1 MNIWI
6 IFLIIAIIALIG
18 VFAWATIN
26 LVKKALELFDS
37 IKGLIDKIKTSE
49 IIDQLGLVLKQL
61 AELEDLV
68 KTKLG
73 VDEKKKLEEMKETLE
88 DIRKKIG

>member
-1 MNIWI
+1 MNIWV
-6 IFLIIAIIALIG
+6 IFLIIAVIALIV
-18 VFAWATIN
+18 VFAWATIK
-26 LVKKALELFDS
+26 LVKKALDLFDS

>member
-18 VFAWATIN
+18 VLAWATIK

-37 IKGLIDKIKTSE
+37 IKGLIDKIKMSE
-49 IIDQLGLVLKQL
+49 IVDQLGLVLKQL
-61 AELEDLV
+61 AELEELI

>member
-1 MNIWI
+1 MNIWV
-6 IFLIIAIIALIG
+6 IFLIIAVIALIG
-18 VFAWATIN
+18 VFAWATIK
-26 LVKKALELFDS
+26 LVKKALDLFDS

-61 AELEDLV
+61 AELEDLI

>member
-1 MNIWI
+1 MDIWV

-61 AELEDLV
+61 AELEDLI

>member
-1 MNIWI
+1 MNIWV
-6 IFLIIAIIALIG
+6 IFLIIAVIALIG

-26 LVKKALELFDS
+26 LVKKALELFES

-61 AELEDLV
+61 AELEDLI

-73 VDEKKKLEEMKETLE
+73 VDEKKKLDEMKETLE
-88 DIRKKIG
+88 NIRRKIG